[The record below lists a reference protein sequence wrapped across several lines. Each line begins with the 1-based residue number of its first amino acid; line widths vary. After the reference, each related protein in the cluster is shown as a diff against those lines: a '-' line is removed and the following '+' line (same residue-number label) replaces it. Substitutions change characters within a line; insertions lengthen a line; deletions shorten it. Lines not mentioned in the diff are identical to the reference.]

1 MGHTAPDWPST
12 DEELVAFQVLLGEEA
27 QIAARD
33 TPWTAPAA
41 PGIAGCFV
49 SYATGEAGPGQAG
62 DRAWAAAIL
71 WHPSEIDVRPR
82 NLGHQLRGRRI
93 LDSARQAR
101 DVEAQAV
108 IASRVPAAYVPGL
121 LARREGPILAEAVS
135 ALAAAPQV
143 VMVDATGSD
152 HPRRA
157 GLATH
162 IGYVL
167 GIPSVGVTS
176 RPLVGAGQ
184 WPLLVRGSMS
194 PLLLN
199 GDVVGYW
206 VCTRSHVRP
215 VVAHAGWRTD
225 ARTAA
230 ELVHAASS
238 EAARA
243 PIPLQEARRVAREAR
258 AQAGRVV
265 ASTSNGTPRTDE

>member
-1 MGHTAPDWPST
+1 MGQTAPGWPST
-12 DEELVAFQVLLGEEA
+12 EEELVAFQGLLGEQA
-27 QIAARD
+27 QSASRD
-33 TPWTAPAA
+33 IPWTAPAN
-41 PGIAGCFV
+41 PSIAGCFV
-49 SYATGEAGPGQAG
+49 SYAPGEAGPGHTG

-71 WHPSEIDVRPR
+71 WRRSEIDARPR
-82 NLGHQLRGRRI
+82 NLGRQLRGRPA

-101 DVEAQAV
+101 DVEDQAV
-108 IASRVPAAYVPGL
+108 IAGQVPAAYVPGL
-121 LARREGPILAEAVS
+121 LARREGPILAEAVG
-135 ALAAAPQV
+135 ALAAVPEV
-143 VMVDATGSD
+143 LMVDATGSD

-176 RPLVGAGQ
+176 RPLVSTGQ
-184 WPLLVRGSMS
+184 WPPLVRGSMS
-194 PLLLN
+194 PLRLE

-206 VCTRSHVRP
+206 VCTRTGVRP

-243 PIPLQEARRVAREAR
+243 PIPIQEARRVAREAR
-258 AQAGRVV
+258 SLAGRVL
-265 ASTSNGTPRTDE
+265 ASTSNGD